1 MNNIQLLNAY
11 APIHMHKAPVAVIN
25 ATIECDDIG
34 VVFPIMFVSNVH
46 GYWYFKLETNVFFQ
60 FVLMV
65 VSN

>member
-34 VVFPIMFVSNVH
+34 VVFPIMFVSNAH
-46 GYWYFKLETNVFFQ
+46 GYWYFELENIYNT
-60 FVLMV
+60 
-65 VSN
+65 